1 MGIKALWNF
10 SYIEL
15 EDEDDVVI
23 ENVHL
28 SDSLM
33 MLSYKLNELE

>member
-1 MGIKALWNF
+1 MDLRIP
-10 SYIEL
+10 Y
-15 EDEDDVVI
+15 DVVV

-33 MLSYKLNELE
+33 VLGYRINEAMRKN

>member
-1 MGIKALWNF
+1 L
-10 SYIEL
+10 
-15 EDEDDVVI
+15 DEQENVVI

-33 MLSYKLNELE
+33 MLSYKLNALDD